1 MYTNEDLDSA
11 VQAKAITQ
19 ESVDAFRAHVE
30 QARAIPSIDEE
41 HFRLVTGF
49 NDIFVVIACALLL
62 VSVGWIGSTIAFVV
76 GALAVAASAWGL
88 AEFFVRRRRMALPA
102 IVLLLAFVGAIYSAG
117 MTLGVFFAPALA
129 AIGAWLHWR
138 RFHVPIT
145 VAAGVAP
152 LVFLLTTML
161 AGALDAMGEV
171 LLPLIFVCG
180 IAVFALAMRWDAQ
193 DKSRQT
199 RASDVAF
206 WLHLLAAPLLVH
218 PVFTSLNALGSDAD
232 LMRVVVVAIL
242 YAVIAL
248 ISLAIDRRAL
258 MVSALAYVLYAFS
271 ALLKD
276 SGFVSLSF
284 AITAL
289 IVGSGLLL
297 LSAFWHPARIA
308 LLNRLPPLLRRR
320 LTYGSTAA

>member
-1 MYTNEDLDSA
+1 M
-11 VQAKAITQ
+11 
-19 ESVDAFRAHVE
+19 
-30 QARAIPSIDEE
+30 
-41 HFRLVTGF
+41 
-49 NDIFVVIACALLL
+49 
-62 VSVGWIGSTIAFVV
+62 SVGWIGSTIAFVV

-129 AIGAWLHWR
+129 AIGAWVHWR

-145 VAAGVAP
+145 VAAGVTP
-152 LVFLLTTML
+152 LAFLAVTVLTGVVGVFGGKNE
-161 AGALDAMGEV
+161 A
-171 LLPLIFVCG
+171 LLPLTFVCG

-248 ISLAIDRRAL
+248 ISLAVDRRAL

-289 IVGSGLLL
+289 MVGSGLLL

-308 LLNRLPPLLRRR
+308 LLNRLPPSLSRR

>member
-19 ESVDAFRAHVE
+19 ESADALRAHVE

-129 AIGAWLHWR
+129 AIGAWVHWR

-152 LVFLLTTML
+152 VVFLLTTML
-161 AGALDAMGEV
+161 TGALDAMGEV
-171 LLPLIFVCG
+171 LLPLTFVCG

-248 ISLAIDRRAL
+248 ISLAVDRRAL

-308 LLNRLPPLLRRR
+308 LLNRLPPSLRRR